1 MEMGGGGEMLF
12 GESFLCV
19 PCGHVCSLSFLKSSF
34 IFSFPGMGGC

>member
-12 GESFLCV
+12 GELFLRV
-19 PCGHVCSLSFLKSSF
+19 PFSHVCSLCFLKSSF